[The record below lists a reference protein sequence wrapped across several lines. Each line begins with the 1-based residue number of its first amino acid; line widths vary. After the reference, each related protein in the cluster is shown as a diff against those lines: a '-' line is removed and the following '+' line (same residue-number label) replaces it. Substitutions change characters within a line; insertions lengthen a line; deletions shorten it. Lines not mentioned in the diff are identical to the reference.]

1 MYLLA
6 TEAAQVH
13 VIKWLCAIRGWH
25 WSYAR
30 CFASVV
36 VQVKVVKRMSSVQGF
51 IFKSYQVNIFCSGL
65 GSGGVQV
72 LAGK

>member
-1 MYLLA
+1 MVVCNSRLA
-6 TEAAQVH
+6 LE
-13 VIKWLCAIRGWH
+13 LCT
-25 WSYAR
+25 R
-30 CFASVV
+30 CFASEV

-51 IFKSYQVNIFCSGL
+51 IFEGKSYQVNIFCSGL

>member
-1 MYLLA
+1 MVVCNSRLA
-6 TEAAQVH
+6 LE
-13 VIKWLCAIRGWH
+13 LCT
-25 WSYAR
+25 R
-30 CFASVV
+30 CFASEV
-36 VQVKVVKRMSSVQGF
+36 VQVKVVKRMSSVQGV